1 MIELLYNNYFF
12 LLYFAALL
20 LSLLR
25 YRQYYDTILKY
36 LPVLIAYT
44 VLSEVLGFAVRN
56 FDEIQIVYKEEYY
69 YYNTLIFNIFDII
82 FYLYFLSIYH
92 KVLVSNKRKKFV
104 KLGILLFIF
113 VSVINL
119 FLQNF
124 YVDPQNYAIIVGSFF
139 TVVSAFMYLVQLQK
153 DNAIQ
158 KTGNLL
164 FWISIGITFFH
175 LFYPITMYI
184 LSFEYELY
192 TYLKL
197 ARFHYLSI
205 AIFYTCFIIGFIKV
219 KRRKPYEISD

>member
-1 MIELLYNNYFF
+1 MIELLSNNYFF

-20 LSLLR
+20 LSILR

-82 FYLYFLSIYH
+82 FYLYFLSIYR
-92 KVLVSNKRKKFV
+92 KVLVSNIRKKFV
-104 KLGILLFIF
+104 KLGILLFIV

-124 YVDPQNYAIIVGSFF
+124 YVDPQNYAIIVGSLF
-139 TVVSAFMYLVQLQK
+139 TVASAFIYLLQLQK
-153 DNAIQ
+153 DNVIQ
-158 KTGNLL
+158 KTNNLL
-164 FWISIGITFFH
+164 FWISIGIIFFH
-175 LFYPITMYI
+175 LCYPLTMYI
-184 LSFEYELY
+184 LSFKYELY
-192 TYLKL
+192 TNLKI
-197 ARFHYLSI
+197 AQFHYFSI
-205 AIFYTCFIIGFIKV
+205 AVLYTCFIIGFIKV
-219 KRRKPYEISD
+219 KRTKPYEISN